1 LSIPKAPKGLGP
13 AGRALWRSVL
23 ADYWMDGESH
33 KLAILG
39 QACKVTD
46 RIAELEAAMDG
57 QPLTVLGSA
66 RQLTIHPLIA
76 EVRSQRGL
84 LASLLKALALPDGE
98 EEDEQAALS
107 RSQQARR
114 AANARWNK
122 GIRRPTSATARPSRL
137 SRPRLRLWPTT
148 SWPCSA
154 GGRAIGRSTRQLNA
168 SAAAATKSSSVVSS
182 TYPSHRD
189 ARTSTCAGG
198 ARPRRRRFS
207 PSVAGSDLDQQGL
220 SPIPAGQAAYGAV
233 EERQTICL

>member
-33 KLAILG
+33 KLATLEE
-39 QACKVTD
+39 ACKVKD
-46 RIAELEAAMDG
+46 RIVELEAAMDG

-98 EEDEQAALS
+98 EEDEQQAALS
-107 RSQQARR
+107 RSQQARK

-122 GIRRPTSATARPSRL
+122 VIR
-137 SRPRLRLWPTT
+137 
-148 SWPCSA
+148 
-154 GGRAIGRSTRQLNA
+154 
-168 SAAAATKSSSVVSS
+168 
-182 TYPSHRD
+182 
-189 ARTSTCAGG
+189 
-198 ARPRRRRFS
+198 
-207 PSVAGSDLDQQGL
+207 
-220 SPIPAGQAAYGAV
+220 
-233 EERQTICL
+233 